1 MTFDSFTEKFKITAD
16 AGNSAITLPF
26 DCGDRKYLELINAFG
41 GKTFCDGLYRVLRGD
56 QVLTAVEAIE
66 GVFPELARRIVPFGY
81 DWLGRHFVVDLGRIA
96 DGVPQVLML
105 EVGAGEAMQIPASI
119 EDFHNIELVN
129 FADDALSVPFWNRWR
144 EINSDPLPYQDCA
157 GYKIPLFLGGA
168 DDVFNLET
176 INMSVYVH
184 ICGQLRNKTLSL
196 PDGQSIGHISINET
210 GTSI

>member
-1 MTFDSFTEKFKITAD
+1 MPDIARLV
-16 AGNSAITLPF
+16 AAIIKCDLSRRSL
-26 DCGDRKYLELINAFG
+26 GEG
-41 GKTFCDGLYRVLRGD
+41 GTSD

-184 ICGQLRNKTLSL
+184 ICGQLRNKTLS
-196 PDGQSIGHISINET
+196 PRRTVNWTYIHK
-210 GTSI
+210 